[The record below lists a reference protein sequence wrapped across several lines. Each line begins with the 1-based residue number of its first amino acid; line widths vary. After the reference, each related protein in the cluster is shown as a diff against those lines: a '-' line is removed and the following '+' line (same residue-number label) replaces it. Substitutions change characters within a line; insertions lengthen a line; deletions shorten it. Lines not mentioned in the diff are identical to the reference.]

1 MARQITVTLSDA
13 LYDAAR
19 QEALKQGRADGRSN
33 GIPSLMRGCLRSH
46 LNRNGWKAEELD
58 KVDSSPVPAGRRGD

>member
-33 GIPSLMRGCLRSH
+33 GIPSLMRGSLRAH